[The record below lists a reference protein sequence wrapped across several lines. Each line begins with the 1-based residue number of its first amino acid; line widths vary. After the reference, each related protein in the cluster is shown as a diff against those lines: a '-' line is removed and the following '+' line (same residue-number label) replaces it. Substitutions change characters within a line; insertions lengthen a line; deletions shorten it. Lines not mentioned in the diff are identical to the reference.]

1 MNDEIGLQLG
11 ILIANVIWVEQ
22 KGATMK
28 SASLRNIVTLLVVIG
43 VAATMVSCSTGTPT
57 DTPGVERM
65 GQYILKQF
73 GPELWTVLGY
83 RFANSQTAEEWM
95 ILEGGFSSPNGQTA
109 TVKRENI
116 FLRTPAGDTIPAPS
130 QKEFNEAYG
139 SLRPVIAKADVDRDP
154 LDYFP
159 PSRIECA
166 VQFYVTPGGGVSFDE
181 VTVSDKRG
189 CYGRLYFKVPGGIQ
203 SGRWT
208 FGVDLEE
215 SEIRIPFVLGE

>member
-1 MNDEIGLQLG
+1 MN
-11 ILIANVIWVEQ
+11 
-22 KGATMK
+22 
-28 SASLRNIVTLLVVIG
+28 SASFKKAITLLVVLG
-43 VAATMVSCSTGTPT
+43 VAATMTSCSTGTPT

-83 RFANSQTAEEWM
+83 RFANTQLGEEWM
-95 ILEGGFSSPNGQTA
+95 ILEVGFSSPNGQTA
-109 TVKRENI
+109 TVKRDNV
-116 FLRTPAGDTIPAPS
+116 FLRSPSGDTIPLPS

-139 SLRPVIAKADVDRDP
+139 ELRPVIAKANVDRDP

-159 PSRIECA
+159 PSRIECS

-189 CYGRLYFKVPGGIQ
+189 CYGRLYVNVPGGIQ
-203 SGRWT
+203 GGRWT
-208 FGVDLEE
+208 LGVDLEE
-215 SEIRIPFVLGE
+215 SEIRIPFELGE